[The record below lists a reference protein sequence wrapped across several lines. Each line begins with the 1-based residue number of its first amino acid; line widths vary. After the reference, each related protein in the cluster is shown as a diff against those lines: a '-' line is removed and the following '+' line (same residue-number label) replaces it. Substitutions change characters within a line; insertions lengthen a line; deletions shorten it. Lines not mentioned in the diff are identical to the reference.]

1 MSLLD
6 RYVDPHKRYSD
17 RQHARRRAAERYG
30 LDLTHAD
37 LDAIATD
44 VIGRRPNVVFLR
56 ADPLVKGRTW
66 VAVRCD
72 ARWALLVFDQVTS
85 TVVTFLPE
93 YELSP
98 YWELLARREGRLGG
112 GPRVDVEEGSVA
124 LPTPPV
130 GTILGRVKVTPL
142 PPPPA
147 YTPPAVVPTTFAEA
161 VARLAA
167 LDALIASLRDG
178 VRSCWERRAMGLY
191 AQYKAVKTLA
201 KAERRRWQLAVMR
214 TRAAALRAGHAG
226 PLDQLRLLDDWR

>member
-6 RYVDPHKRYSD
+6 RYVDPCKRYAD
-17 RQHARRRAAERYG
+17 RCHARKRARERYD
-30 LDLTHAD
+30 LDLSDDD
-37 LDAIATD
+37 LDDIATD

-93 YELSP
+93 HALSP
-98 YWELLARREGRLGG
+98 YWGLLARREGRLGG
-112 GPRVDVEEGSVA
+112 GQRADVEGGSDA
-124 LPTPPV
+124 GSTPPV
-130 GTILGRVKVTPL
+130 GTILGRVEIAPL
-142 PPPPA
+142 PPSPA
-147 YTPPAVVPTTFAEA
+147 YTPPAVLPTTFAEA
-161 VARLAA
+161 VARVAT

-178 VRSCWERRAMGLY
+178 VKSCWDRRAMGLY
-191 AQYKAVKTLA
+191 AQYKAAKTLA
-201 KAERRRWQLAVMR
+201 KAERRRWQFAVVR

-226 PLDQLRLLDDWR
+226 PLDGLRLLDDWR